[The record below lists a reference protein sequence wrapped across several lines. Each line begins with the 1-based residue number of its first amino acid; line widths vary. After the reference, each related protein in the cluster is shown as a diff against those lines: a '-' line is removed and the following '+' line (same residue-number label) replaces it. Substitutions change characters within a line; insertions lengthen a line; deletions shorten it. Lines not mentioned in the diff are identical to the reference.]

1 MASSPLQNRLVGTVI
16 VVALA
21 VIILPDLFG
30 NAGQLQNDDFQVTPL
45 RPSVEPHMQSPS
57 FPADFSV
64 TNSSN
69 NNAIAVPIIEDQIY
83 MKELPPSINIGTEEQ
98 EPAIQPGD
106 RWVIQLGA
114 FRNVDRVNDLI
125 IKLRAE
131 GFQADSRVLRRPEG
145 QLHLVLVGP
154 DLNEQAL
161 ISQLEPLKKLTEL
174 EGKVVPYRPAND

>member
-21 VIILPDLFG
+21 VIILPDLFS
-30 NAGQLQNDDFQVTPL
+30 NAGQLPNDDFQVTPL
-45 RPSVEPHMQSPS
+45 RPSVEQQMQSPS

-64 TNSSN
+64 TGPTSN
-69 NNAIAVPIIEDQIY
+69 DVIAVPIIEDQIEVR
-83 MKELPPSINIGTEEQ
+83 ELAPTVVLGADEA
-98 EPAIQPGD
+98 EPIAQAGD

-114 FRNVDRVNDLI
+114 FRNVGRVNDLI
-125 IKLRAE
+125 TKLRAE

-145 QLHLVLVGP
+145 QLHLLLVGP

-161 ISQLEPLKKLTEL
+161 TSQLGRLKELTEL

>member
-30 NAGQLQNDDFQVTPL
+30 NAGQMQTDDFQVTPL
-45 RPSVEPHMQSPS
+45 RPSVEPQMQSPS
-57 FPADFSV
+57 FPNDFSV
-64 TNSSN
+64 NGTD
-69 NNAIAVPIIEDQIY
+69 NANVIAVPIVDDPLE
-83 MKELPPSINIGTEEQ
+83 MRELAEPVELTPASQAPTTPSGE
-98 EPAIQPGD
+98 

-114 FRNVDRVNDLI
+114 FRNVDAVNELI
-125 IKLRAE
+125 AKLRAE
-131 GFQADSRVLRRPEG
+131 GFQADSRVLRRADGP
-145 QLHLVLVGP
+145 LHLVLVGP